1 VVLGFLID
9 LSNSNRL
16 HWDKFKEAI
25 QDLVLATMEPEGKPD
40 ERFSA
45 YLIGYSTEAEL
56 LVNTTNTP
64 EPLLDRVRKV
74 KPGGGSALYD
84 ALYMACTS
92 RTLVKGEPLEPR
104 RVIIIVGDGRNNA
117 GKKGL
122 EEVLEIAQ
130 RNLVTI
136 YGVSTTAFGFHSE
149 GDSNLK
155 RLAESTGGR
164 VVYPLEDVYSDVAG
178 YLSKPSDEGNY
189 AIKVGTG
196 GYAASIM
203 KGIVNAIQ
211 ATAGEINTQYILR
224 YVPTESDVTRA
235 FRRIS
240 VMVNVPNAK
249 VRARERVL
257 SLTGTIN
264 PSNGRQSVRR
274 YGQMGLA
281 QSTALAELRVFEALG
296 ENCGVALI
304 HVESGEAVFR
314 FRQDWDEFA
323 GEEAD
328 VLRAIAEDLPGKLDE
343 MGPRAFLDWV
353 DGTFS
358 NTFRVLEPRT
368 TLIAQIDRRPTFFT
382 ESLCR
387 PPCGPSGRICP
398 CSSCG
403 RPAVRFRPIWR

>member
-1 VVLGFLID
+1 MKLSRICIVSLLALAFAFAQPAPPAADPPPSSQAAFTASVSEVVVPVTVTDDKGRFVRDLEEKDFLIYEEGKLQKISFFTRERNQPVVLGFLID
-9 LSNSNRL
+9 LSNANRL

-25 QDLVLATMEPEGKPD
+25 QDLILATMEPEGKPD

-64 EPLLDRVRKV
+64 EPLLDRIRKI

-84 ALYMACTS
+84 ALYTACTS
-92 RTLVKGEPLEPR
+92 RTLVKGEPIEPR

-117 GKKGL
+117 GKRGL

-136 YGVSTTAFGFHSE
+136 YGVSTMAFGLTSD
-149 GDSNLK
+149 GDKNLR

-196 GYAASIM
+196 GYAAAIM

-224 YVPTESDVTRA
+224 YVPSESDVTRA

-240 VMVNVPNAK
+240 VVVNVPNAK
-249 VRARERVL
+249 VRARE
-257 SLTGTIN
+257 GYY
-264 PSNGRQSVRR
+264 PFA
-274 YGQMGLA
+274 A
-281 QSTALAELRVFEALG
+281 Q
-296 ENCGVALI
+296 
-304 HVESGEAVFR
+304 
-314 FRQDWDEFA
+314 
-323 GEEAD
+323 
-328 VLRAIAEDLPGKLDE
+328 
-343 MGPRAFLDWV
+343 
-353 DGTFS
+353 
-358 NTFRVLEPRT
+358 
-368 TLIAQIDRRPTFFT
+368 
-382 ESLCR
+382 
-387 PPCGPSGRICP
+387 
-398 CSSCG
+398 
-403 RPAVRFRPIWR
+403 

>member
-1 VVLGFLID
+1 MTLSRTSLASLLFAGAVFAKSPAPPAGTPASSQEAFTTSVTEVVVPVTVTDEKGRFVRDLEEKDFLIYEEGKLQKISFFTRERNQPVVLGFLVD

-40 ERFSA
+40 PRFSA

-64 EPLLDRVRKV
+64 EPLLDRIRKI

-92 RTLVKGEPLEPR
+92 RTLVKGEPIEPR

-117 GKKGL
+117 GKKSL

-136 YGVSTTAFGFHSE
+136 YGVSTTAFGLTSD
-149 GDSNLK
+149 GDANLK

-164 VVYPLEDVYSDVAG
+164 VVYPLENLYSDVAG

-196 GYAASIM
+196 GYAAAIM
-203 KGIVNAIQ
+203 KGIVSAIE

-224 YVPTESDVTRA
+224 YVPSESDVTRA

-240 VMVNVPNAK
+240 VVVNVPNAK
-249 VRARERVL
+249 VRARE
-257 SLTGTIN
+257 GYY
-264 PSNGRQSVRR
+264 PYAPQ
-274 YGQMGLA
+274 
-281 QSTALAELRVFEALG
+281 
-296 ENCGVALI
+296 
-304 HVESGEAVFR
+304 
-314 FRQDWDEFA
+314 
-323 GEEAD
+323 
-328 VLRAIAEDLPGKLDE
+328 
-343 MGPRAFLDWV
+343 
-353 DGTFS
+353 
-358 NTFRVLEPRT
+358 
-368 TLIAQIDRRPTFFT
+368 
-382 ESLCR
+382 
-387 PPCGPSGRICP
+387 
-398 CSSCG
+398 
-403 RPAVRFRPIWR
+403 